1 MKSRNLGGV
10 TSGAHHA
17 SASSHRLPE
26 PTAISACAGCPR
38 PSGCELTA
46 RTSTADG
53 GATRPYP
60 ASSLRP
66 SSHCR
71 SQRCRAPPNR
81 ASVLYCCCSPMPC
94 TNRTPRS
101 NRSGWAPPSPAGGV
115 IADPPSPG
123 LLPPGRYGRSDG
135 SAQCPRHTAA
145 VTSITSRWCR
155 PLLRWRGGG
164 ARLATGGVAAILAY
178 AVLLGVGQH
187 LCTRFVDR
195 RAETVLNSLPSK
207 ENPSPTGER
216 QTTKRKET
224 RDAVHA

>member
-1 MKSRNLGGV
+1 
-10 TSGAHHA
+10 
-17 SASSHRLPE
+17 
-26 PTAISACAGCPR
+26 
-38 PSGCELTA
+38 
-46 RTSTADG
+46 
-53 GATRPYP
+53 
-60 ASSLRP
+60 
-66 SSHCR
+66 
-71 SQRCRAPPNR
+71 
-81 ASVLYCCCSPMPC
+81 
-94 TNRTPRS
+94 
-101 NRSGWAPPSPAGGV
+101 
-115 IADPPSPG
+115 
-123 LLPPGRYGRSDG
+123 
-135 SAQCPRHTAA
+135 

-178 AVLLGVGQH
+178 ALLLGVGQH